1 MLIDTGVWID
11 WLRGVDSDATTQ
23 VDTAL
28 AEGLAWLA
36 PVILQELLQG
46 ARSENEFAILQREFA
61 DQPMLI
67 PTVETFILAGNLY
80 ARGRWQGVTIRSPHD
95 CLISALAVE
104 YDAPLLTLGR
114 DLQAIAKIEP
124 RLQLVSLV

>member
-11 WLRGVDSDATTQ
+11 WLRGVNSDATTQ

-28 AEGLAWLA
+28 GEGIAWLA

-46 ARSENEFAILQREFA
+46 ARSENEFATLQREFA
-61 DQPMLI
+61 DQPMLM
-67 PTVETFILAGNLY
+67 PTLETFVLAGKLY

-104 YDAPLLTLGR
+104 YDVPLLTIDR
-114 DLQAIAKIEP
+114 DFHAIAQMEP
-124 RLQLVSLV
+124 RLRLVPLA

>member
-11 WLRGVDSDATTQ
+11 WLRGFDSGAAAQ
-23 VDTAL
+23 VDAAL
-28 AEGLAWLA
+28 AEGMAWLA

-46 ARSENEFAILQREFA
+46 ARSENEFATLQREFG
-61 DQPMLI
+61 DQPMLM
-67 PTVETFILAGNLY
+67 PTLETFILAGSLY

-104 YDAPLLTLGR
+104 YDVPLLTLDR
-114 DLQAIAKIEP
+114 DFQAIAQIEP
-124 RLQLVSLV
+124 RLRFVSLV

>member
-11 WLRGVDSDATTQ
+11 WLRGFDSGAAARVDA
-23 VDTAL
+23 AL
-28 AEGLAWLA
+28 AEGTAWLA

-46 ARSENEFAILQREFA
+46 ARSENEFTLLQREFG

-67 PTVETFILAGNLY
+67 PSLETFILAGSLY

-95 CLISALAVE
+95 CLIAALAVE
-104 YDAPLLTLGR
+104 YDVPLLTLDR
-114 DLQAIAKIEP
+114 DFQAISQIEP
-124 RLQLVSLV
+124 RLRLASLV